1 MDEINETIIDITE
14 QEIIKLEHQEE
25 PAEAAAGEEMNKE
38 TIKAAVEEK
47 VSTFSD
53 EDIAQI
59 LGIIGSMF
67 ANIRKAANKEQF
79 IADYTDSCMRVFILC
94 GVNEE
99 LQKMSFRKMPEWMK
113 YLVAVVAVVG
123 FGLVTDKGDTAAP
136 SEAVVE

>member
-1 MDEINETIIDITE
+1 MENETMVDITE
-14 QEIIKLEHQEE
+14 QEISNLEQLEE
-25 PAEAAAGEEMNKE
+25 PVRTGDEEINQDN
-38 TIKAAVEEK
+38 IKAAVEEK

-59 LGIIGSMF
+59 LGVIGSMF

-99 LQKMSFRKMPEWMK
+99 LQKLSFRKMPEWMK
-113 YLVAVVAVVG
+113 YLVAVVAVIG

-136 SEAVVE
+136 SEAVAE

>member
-1 MDEINETIIDITE
+1 MENETMVDITE
-14 QEIIKLEHQEE
+14 QEISNLEQLEE
-25 PAEAAAGEEMNKE
+25 PVMTGDEEINQDN
-38 TIKAAVEEK
+38 IKAAVEEK

-59 LGIIGSMF
+59 LGVIGSMF

-99 LQKMSFRKMPEWMK
+99 LQKLSFRKMPEWMK
-113 YLVAVVAVVG
+113 YLVAVVAVIG

-136 SEAVVE
+136 SEAVAE